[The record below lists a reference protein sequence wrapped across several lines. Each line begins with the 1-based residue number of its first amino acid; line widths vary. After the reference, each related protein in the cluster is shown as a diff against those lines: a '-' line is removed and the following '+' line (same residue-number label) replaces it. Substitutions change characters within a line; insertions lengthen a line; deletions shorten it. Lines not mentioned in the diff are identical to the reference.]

1 MDDWERIQKWLS
13 DKAHPLLI
21 PYIAFM
27 LTLEFIVIVVKL

>member
-1 MDDWERIQKWLS
+1 MGDWNGIEKWLNE
-13 DKAHPLLI
+13 KAHPLLI